1 MKIQS
6 ISIKNIRSFR
16 EETVFSFHKDFNI
29 IIGPN
34 GSGKSNLLDIITVVM
49 RRFFLLG
56 FQEGES
62 SDAGGFWKY
71 INQTSVFQD
80 LNKELAR
87 FYGTTESREIKIV
100 FQITTSDIENIKK
113 LQKNQDVLK
122 TINKKYR
129 NSPQHFID
137 QISSWD
143 TNTVHVG
150 EESEFRIIDESV
162 SYDSNAPQN
171 SIVQQYLNGFEYYV
185 LLTAERDDLRLFP
198 NYLFFGPYRGGDFQN
213 LQASLSTQTFSQAF
227 QSTLHSTSKTQISLI
242 NLASLYFAEKRRKF
256 EDLASTLGYEERW
269 RTDSEVLLV
278 TKYLK
283 TLGYSWD
290 LKLIDKNKN
299 IYEIVLQKDERQFLI
314 SQASSGEKEI
324 LNFLLGIF
332 AINMKNG
339 IILVDEPE
347 LHLHP
352 RWQKTLMS
360 LFIELSKQTDNQF
373 IVTTHSSIFVNSD
386 TYNHLYRVYK
396 NPANES
402 RMVEL

>member
-122 TINKKYR
+122 TINKK
-129 NSPQHFID
+129 
-137 QISSWD
+137 
-143 TNTVHVG
+143 
-150 EESEFRIIDESV
+150 
-162 SYDSNAPQN
+162 
-171 SIVQQYLNGFEYYV
+171 
-185 LLTAERDDLRLFP
+185 
-198 NYLFFGPYRGGDFQN
+198 
-213 LQASLSTQTFSQAF
+213 
-227 QSTLHSTSKTQISLI
+227 
-242 NLASLYFAEKRRKF
+242 
-256 EDLASTLGYEERW
+256 
-269 RTDSEVLLV
+269 
-278 TKYLK
+278 
-283 TLGYSWD
+283 
-290 LKLIDKNKN
+290 
-299 IYEIVLQKDERQFLI
+299 
-314 SQASSGEKEI
+314 
-324 LNFLLGIF
+324 
-332 AINMKNG
+332 
-339 IILVDEPE
+339 
-347 LHLHP
+347 
-352 RWQKTLMS
+352 
-360 LFIELSKQTDNQF
+360 
-373 IVTTHSSIFVNSD
+373 
-386 TYNHLYRVYK
+386 
-396 NPANES
+396 
-402 RMVEL
+402 